1 MYRVG
6 KTFPPHRQV
15 LKDISL
21 SFFLG
26 AKIGIIGLNG
36 SGKSTLLRI
45 IAGIEKE
52 YQGEITFLPGYSV
65 GHLAQ
70 DPLLDEQRTVR
81 EVVEEG
87 IKEIADLVKEYETI
101 NESFGN
107 PEVYEDP
114 DRMQKLM
121 DRQAELQEKIDYHD
135 GWNID
140 HRLERQWMPSDAP
153 TAAREWISSPVAKE
167 DGSQLCRLLL
177 SQPDILLLDEPTNHL
192 DAESVQCLKQP

>member
-36 SGKSTLLRI
+36 SGKSTLLKI

-52 YQGEITFLPGYSV
+52 YQGEVTFVPGYTV
-65 GHLAQ
+65 GHLPQ
-70 DPLLDEQRTVR
+70 DPLLDDSRTVR

-87 IKEIADLVKEYETI
+87 VSETIDLISEYESI
-101 NESFGN
+101 NEQFGD
-107 PEVYEDP
+107 PEVYENP
-114 DRMQKLM
+114 DRMQQLM
-121 DRQAELQEKIDYHD
+121 DRQALLQEKIDYTD

-140 HRLERQWMPSDAP
+140 HRL
-153 TAAREWISSPVAKE
+153 
-167 DGSQLCRLLL
+167 
-177 SQPDILLLDEPTNHL
+177 
-192 DAESVQCLKQP
+192 